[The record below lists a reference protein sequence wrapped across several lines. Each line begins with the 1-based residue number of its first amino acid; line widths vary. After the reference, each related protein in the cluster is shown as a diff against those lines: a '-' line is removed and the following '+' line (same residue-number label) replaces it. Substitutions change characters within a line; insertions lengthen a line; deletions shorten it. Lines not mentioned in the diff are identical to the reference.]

1 HKRPAFPD
9 RTFYEEIRV
18 RPFGRLAHK
27 RPMNVKN
34 PTDVGNH
41 KRSAHASTHQRINFG
56 CNIGENLAH
65 CFSDT
70 RNLCESIPQIRTDL
84 LFEAHV
90 NSSHSLL
97 GIQTY
102 CVTTICLGVTALALL
117 DARRSS

>member
-1 HKRPAFPD
+1 LFRSHPAVPD

-18 RPFGRLAHK
+18 RPVGRLAHK

-34 PTDVGNH
+34 STDVRNH
-41 KRSAHASTHQRINFG
+41 KRSAHSRTHQRINFRSD
-56 CNIGENLAH
+56 ISENLIH
-65 CFSDT
+65 CFGDT

-97 GIQTY
+97 EAQTY

-117 DARRSS
+117 DAR